1 MRIVNDFK
9 TDKERLGLCL
19 TKALLNSQ
27 VAPLRLRHEVSL
39 GDELGQVL
47 GQHHVAVLKLVVSVL
62 VTVVNIFLRHVQAA
76 RETLKQATAQ
86 I

>member
-9 TDKERLGLCL
+9 TDKERSGLCL

-27 VAPLRLRHEVSL
+27 VAPLNFSHQVGL

-47 GQHHVAVLKLVVSVL
+47 GQHDMTVLELVVSVL
-62 VTVVNIFLRHVQAA
+62 VTVVNIFLRHGGSLVS
-76 RETLKQATAQ
+76 LL